1 MTIEN
6 VISRAV
12 SLAVKDLYGAE
23 ADPAS
28 VNPAPTKKEFEGD
41 MTVVVF
47 PYLKVSRRKPEDT
60 ARGIGEWLVA
70 NEPAVKSFN
79 VVKGFLNLT
88 VNPAWWLGMLHDIAA
103 DPEFGMRHVTED
115 SDTLCVP

>member
-28 VNPAPTKKEFEGD
+28 VNPARTKKEFEGD

-60 ARGIGEWLVA
+60 ARG
-70 NEPAVKSFN
+70 
-79 VVKGFLNLT
+79 
-88 VNPAWWLGMLHDIAA
+88 
-103 DPEFGMRHVTED
+103 
-115 SDTLCVP
+115 

>member
-12 SLAVKDLYGAE
+12 SLAVKELYGAE

-47 PYLKVSRRKPEDT
+47 PYLKISRRKPEDLSL
-60 ARGIGEWLVA
+60 I
-70 NEPAVKSFN
+70 
-79 VVKGFLNLT
+79 
-88 VNPAWWLGMLHDIAA
+88 HI
-103 DPEFGMRHVTED
+103 
-115 SDTLCVP
+115 

>member
-12 SLAVKDLYGAE
+12 SLAVNELYGAE

-47 PYLKVSRRKPEDT
+47 PYLKVSRREAGRYG
-60 ARGIGEWLVA
+60 ARDRRVA
-70 NEPAVKSFN
+70 RCE
-79 VVKGFLNLT
+79 
-88 VNPAWWLGMLHDIAA
+88 
-103 DPEFGMRHVTED
+103 
-115 SDTLCVP
+115 